1 MIQTY
6 NRDGSRNR
14 SFRPYI
20 YAEETTY
27 ETSIYDPS
35 RSVNYGLYDFG
46 VQPGAITTQEN
57 VEEYRLL
64 RDNSGALIQ
73 RNPVLPTYTS
83 MALYPPHLVREV
95 YSYHTGANG
104 NQTAYKNLFAM

>member
-14 SFRPYI
+14 AYRPYI

-35 RSVNYGLYDFG
+35 RSVIYGLYDFG

-64 RDNSGALIQ
+64 KDNNRIIQSNPIQ
-73 RNPVLPTYTS
+73 RTYTDI
-83 MALYPPHLVREV
+83 ATYPPHLVREV
-95 YSYHTGANG
+95 YSYHNGAHG
-104 NQTAYKNLFAM
+104 RQTAYKNLFAM